1 MVQVVTEAGHKEPK
15 HLEVVHEPVH
25 LPGLEHGEHG
35 LTHIESMSPVMI
47 FDGPVVLLHAKG
59 PSTYNL
65 IKSIMMNSQ
74 TKNTMWTN
82 LVWN

>member
-35 LTHIESMSPVMI
+35 LADVQGVSPVVI
-47 FDGPVVLLHAKG
+47 LDGPVILLDAQG
-59 PSTYNL
+59 PSADDLDKKRFVN
-65 IKSIMMNSQ
+65 
-74 TKNTMWTN
+74 
-82 LVWN
+82 